1 MHNIWITW
9 TFGPEILRD
18 SGIIQPL
25 SGHPYSEVG
34 AIFSAAIMGE
44 VPSEVQ

>member
-34 AIFSAAIMGE
+34 AIMGE